1 MFISTYRTE
10 NTAMITR
17 ISSVMRARDLNYNTE
32 LTLPQLLAKYGQCIL
47 LRAQRTHRQISETLS
62 VPSTR

>member
-1 MFISTYRTE
+1 
-10 NTAMITR
+10 MITR